1 MSKLTVYEHHDLITP
16 ALVTEDSA
24 QIADILN
31 EKGVRFEHWPTQTLS
46 ANAEEEEIL
55 KAYHSDVSRLKQ
67 ACGFTTADVVKL
79 TPDNLQKEAFRK
91 KFLAEHIH
99 VEDEVRFFVEGQ
111 GLFFLN
117 IDHKIYIV
125 LCQKNDLISVPD
137 GTPHWFDMG
146 PHPSFTCIRLFTNPK
161 GWVAE
166 FTGSQIAEQV
176 PGWES
181 LMGTAE

>member
-1 MSKLTVYEHHDLITP
+1 MSKLTVYEDQDFNTP

-24 QIADILN
+24 KIADLLN
-31 EKGVRFEHWPTQTLS
+31 EKGVRFEHWPTQSLS
-46 ANAEEEEIL
+46 ANAEQEEIL
-55 KAYHSDVSRLKQ
+55 AAYSADVSRLKNE
-67 ACGFTTADVVKL
+67 CGFTTADVVKL
-79 TPDNLQKEAFRK
+79 TPDNLQKDEFRK

-117 IDHKIYIV
+117 IDSKVYVV

-137 GTPHWFDMG
+137 GVTHWFDMG
-146 PHPSFTCIRLFTNPK
+146 PKPSFTCIRLFTNPK

-166 FTGSQIAEQV
+166 FTGSTIADQV
-176 PGWES
+176 PGWEQ
-181 LMGTAE
+181 LMETAE